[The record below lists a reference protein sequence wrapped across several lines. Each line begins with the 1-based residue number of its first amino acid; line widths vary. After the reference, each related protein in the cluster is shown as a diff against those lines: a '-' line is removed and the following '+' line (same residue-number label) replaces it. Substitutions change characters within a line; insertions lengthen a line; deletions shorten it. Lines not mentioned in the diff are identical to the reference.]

1 MTVEEMIDRIDEE
14 FSQECDIKCSKC
26 SGCPIKDDF
35 NEIVKTL
42 EKQIAKK
49 PIHNHHCPSCDEAL
63 PIKGI
68 TDDYCSECFNW
79 NYCPNCGQKLDWE

>member
-1 MTVEEMIDRIDEE
+1 MTKQEYNEIMDFSNFMIDCANSYDRK
-14 FSQECDIKCSKC
+14 IK
-26 SGCPIKDDF
+26 
-35 NEIVKTL
+35 EIL
-42 EKQIAKK
+42 EKNIAKK